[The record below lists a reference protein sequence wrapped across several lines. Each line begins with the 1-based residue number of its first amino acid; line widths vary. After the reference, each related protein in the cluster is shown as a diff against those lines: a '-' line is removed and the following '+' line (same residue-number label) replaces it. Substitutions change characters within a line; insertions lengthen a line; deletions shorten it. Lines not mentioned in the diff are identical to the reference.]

1 MEEQVIRLSVPPIAR
16 FARPVRMMAASLATV
31 SSMSVDDV
39 EDLRMA
45 AEEGFVYA
53 CATAPSSV
61 DIEFVVAEGSV
72 RMGFALGT
80 AEPDLEGDPAL
91 SYANLLLAALCD
103 SYEVDA
109 SAHVLRLAKMG
120 GDYA

>member
-1 MEEQVIRLSVPPIAR
+1 MEEQVIRLSVPCNPR

-53 CATAPSSV
+53 CATAPASV
-61 DIEFVVAEGSV
+61 DVEFVLADDEV
-72 RMGFALGT
+72 RMSFGLGAT
-80 AEPDLEGDPAL
+80 EPDLEGDPAL

-103 SYEVDA
+103 SYELDA
-109 SAHVLRLAKMG
+109 AAQQLRIAKMG
-120 GDYA
+120 GAHA